1 MATVPASTVVIVDPV
16 RAGTKIPQLFNGL
29 GYRCLCVLSVDSDS
43 QFWRASLRPQDFL
56 AVLCE
61 SDGMDVLLR
70 QLSAYQIACVVPGG
84 ESGVD
89 LADRLTPRI
98 PGVPAMDPA
107 TAHARRDKYHMAE
120 ALRAAGVAAI
130 PHLRTADVEDAV
142 AWCRDRPE
150 PHVVVKPLAG
160 TSAEGVRFCAGP
172 AEVRAAFAELRG
184 TVSMF
189 GHVNDELL
197 VQADVLRGGGAE
209 YTVNS
214 ASSRGHHH
222 ITDVWR
228 MRRTMVGATAVC
240 VYSELVHPDEPE
252 FPALAGYCARVLTAL
267 GIDNGVA
274 HSEIMLTRDG
284 PVLIE
289 TGARVEGACDP
300 AIAQQVV
307 GHSQNSLLVAAYLD
321 PDAFG
326 HAIARPA
333 PRPRRYARHVY
344 LLCAAA
350 GPVVAAPDFGPI
362 RALPTFAG
370 MDTTLDTATDLTAT
384 VNLATCP
391 GNLYLVSDNPEAIE
405 ADYVQ
410 LRTLEIALYT
420 GMLDPAPIP
429 GRT

>member
-1 MATVPASTVVIVDPV
+1 M
-16 RAGTKIPQLFNGL
+16 
-29 GYRCLCVLSVDSDS
+29 
-43 QFWRASLRPQDFL
+43 
-56 AVLCE
+56 
-61 SDGMDVLLR
+61 
-70 QLSAYQIACVVPGG
+70 
-84 ESGVD
+84 
-89 LADRLTPRI
+89 
-98 PGVPAMDPA
+98 
-107 TAHARRDKYHMAE
+107 
-120 ALRAAGVAAI
+120 
-130 PHLRTADVEDAV
+130 
-142 AWCRDRPE
+142 
-150 PHVVVKPLAG
+150 
-160 TSAEGVRFCAGP
+160 
-172 AEVRAAFAELRG
+172 
-184 TVSMF
+184 
-189 GHVNDELL
+189 
-197 VQADVLRGGGAE
+197 
-209 YTVNS
+209 
-214 ASSRGHHH
+214 
-222 ITDVWR
+222 
-228 MRRTMVGATAVC
+228 
-240 VYSELVHPDEPE
+240 YSELVHPDEPE

-284 PVLIE
+284 PALIE

-350 GPVVAAPDFGPI
+350 GPVVAAPD
-362 RALPTFAG
+362 